1 MEMQTTMYLVGKR
14 CGQSLVAAVTGHSGG
29 LLFLTDCISIQQ
41 FLVDTGAEV
50 SVLPATGLNTRTK
63 NPGQPLLAANGSTIH
78 TYGKRKLT
86 VHLTSNT
93 YEWDFTV
100 AEVTRPLLGADFLRD
115 NSLLVDL
122 KGKQLVDAATFSS
135 APLTPTFTPAPQL
148 HAVTSHTNK
157 YDQLLAEFPEI
168 TTPTFTQSPVKHGV
182 EHFICTRGPPV
193 YAQARRLPPDK
204 LAVAKAG
211 FAKMESMGIIR
222 RSSSPWAS
230 PLHMVPKASGGWRLC
245 GDYRRLNA
253 HTEPDRYPVP
263 HVQDFS
269 ANLNGMHVF
278 SKIDLIR
285 GYYQLPVPT
294 QDVPKTAIITP
305 FGLLEFLRMPFSLRN
320 ASQAFQR
327 LMDTICQGL
336 LSVFNDILVASKD
349 LESHM
354 KHLRLLFQRL
364 KATRPCNQ
372 HIKVPVWSNYR

>member
-1 MEMQTTMYLVGKR
+1 MQTTMYLVGKR
-14 CGQSLVAAVTGHSGG
+14 CGQSLVAAATGHSGG

-41 FLVDTGAEV
+41 FLVDTGTEV

-93 YEWDFTV
+93 YEWDFTI

-168 TTPTFTQSPVKHGV
+168 ITPTFTQSPVKHGV

-193 YAQARRLPPDK
+193 YARARRLPPDK

-349 LESHM
+349 PESHM